1 MSLPRFLAGMF
12 SVLVVFAIS
21 TYVATGSIGSTLVQT
36 LICAVL
42 LQLGYFLV
50 VLFLVAR
57 GERKAERDSATVENR
72 GSDPARLP
80 ETESLITRIRQ
91 LSDLLR
97 SRHP

>member
-1 MSLPRFLAGMF
+1 MSLPRFLVGML
-12 SVLVVFAIS
+12 SVLMVFAVS
-21 TYVATGSIGSTLVQT
+21 TYVATGSIGTVLVQT

-57 GERKAERDSATVENR
+57 TERKPQQEASVSEARR
-72 GSDPARLP
+72 GGPARLTQ
-80 ETESLITRIRQ
+80 TESLAAKIRY

-97 SRHP
+97 SRHS